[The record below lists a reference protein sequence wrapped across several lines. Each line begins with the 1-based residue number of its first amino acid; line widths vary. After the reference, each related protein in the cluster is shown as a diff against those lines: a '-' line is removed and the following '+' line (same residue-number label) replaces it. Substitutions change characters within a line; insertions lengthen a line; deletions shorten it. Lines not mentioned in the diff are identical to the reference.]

1 MTQRCFNTI
10 VLFSILFVSRYSQA
24 QMELFP
30 FEDYQHCTTGFRN
43 NNYPLDTVY
52 QAKFENAIEITYP
65 FQSRWGYQQ
74 GLKFWIFSDN
84 GKYGCL
90 CSNGEWVLNCLYDT
104 LSFDSASDQF
114 IAKLSG
120 KVGTLKKP
128 LQQVFPFEYDEIY
141 TDQTYI
147 DAESFYYSYHSYDE
161 FYVRKNKL
169 LGVYTFDGKEIIR
182 PQYDSIQAIGWSVRL
197 INPMEKEFY
206 LVTKNGLK
214 GLLAQNGKV
223 ILEPQ
228 YQKVQSFYESQKVK
242 NTILFRI
249 TDTLGLNAVFDEF
262 GKQLT
267 PFSEFNYFGAI
278 TEWTNQQFKA
288 AGFAIE
294 RGSKAKKERMTNL
307 TTGKSSG
314 WYARTRLVGDWVW
327 AQSKKEWLVLDSNFD
342 TLFRQTDPNDRLF
355 YFDYSAELKA
365 AEYVQNATEPN
376 LPEVT
381 YDDYSS
387 IDYSIPELF
396 VLKHFTPQTKKER
409 KNRDEI
415 KNQYALLNASSGK
428 MSPVFYDKIIRLGDK
443 GVYYYWCFQ
452 LYEDSV
458 SYPVDIYDGTGKLLK
473 SLNVELRL
481 EEFISKRYNARNF
494 TDRSYPFFSFQQSN
508 GKHTVYGIDGWQPDP
523 EFDDEVSE
531 IRKWEDSTGYF
542 RFTDSAN
549 HFYYAD
555 LNGKPLLSGRHFFYG
570 GSGYYSDNR
579 EKWVVPMKANGVY
592 SYINEHL
599 EELFDSCQEI
609 KGLQYHSIPRLEPT
623 PKTFAIRNGYVYVV
637 LKDSF
642 LLVDAKLFLKPN
654 GMNKIGNDFYVNDE
668 GKMFTEDE
676 VRIYRNLEYKN
687 TGNLLLRVKNNQL
700 TLRKLKDSDDN
711 VGTLLRIIPDVYDY
725 EISYNAL
732 KVITTDKK
740 EGYIDNENG
749 EWLLK
754 PVYEHTRCMDR
765 DDKMIRFAQSNQS
778 EDKHWFIINKEGEP
792 LTKPIFDEPFYFDYF
807 QQEWTYADSDGKTGL
822 VNHQF
827 EWVTKPEYYDREHR
841 YAIFL
846 LANDHYAIVDYQT
859 GKSFRAPQDSVAIVL
874 EKRFFWFNDSIQILD
889 SDGTE
894 LLAPIPASEAKVSKS
909 LRNLLDPGSV
919 YAVPE
924 YADSTYAAYGFIYCP
939 ESNHFFTQLSNEC
952 ILENAKH
959 DLQIFVQYDGRYVY
973 NYSMYSRCKREPLF
987 ATEHFF
993 SERVTGDCY
1002 EQPELYESYNQDFSF
1017 RNYSIIN
1024 NQLARVYCVG
1034 DLLKHGPEYEDRL
1047 NKLLETLIQSNQ
1059 IFGIACTNMP
1069 AAIEELKR
1077 NFYIENGDF
1086 HFLYY
1091 ELGEHEGLI
1100 TLAFDEIKDLLREP
1114 EVFK

>member
-1 MTQRCFNTI
+1 M
-10 VLFSILFVSRYSQA
+10 LFVSGHARA

-43 NNYPLDTVY
+43 NYYPLDTVY
-52 QAKFENAIEITYP
+52 QAKFENAHEITYP
-65 FQSRWGYQQ
+65 FQTRWGYQQ
-74 GLKFWIFSDN
+74 GLKFWILSDN
-84 GKYGCL
+84 GKFGCL

-104 LSFDSASDQF
+104 LSFNAHSDQF
-114 IAKLSG
+114 IAKLNG
-120 KVGTLKKP
+120 KAGTLKKP
-128 LQQVFPFEYDEIY
+128 FQQVFPFEYDEIY
-141 TDQTYI
+141 SDQTYI
-147 DAESFYYSYHSYDE
+147 DAESFDYSYHSYDE

-169 LGVYTFDGKEIIR
+169 LGVYTFDGNEIVQ

-214 GLLAQNGKV
+214 GLLAQNGK
-223 ILEPQ
+223 IIMEPQ
-228 YQKVQSFYESQKVK
+228 YQKVQSFYENQKAQ
-242 NTILFRI
+242 NTILFQV
-249 TDTLGLNAVFDEF
+249 TDTLGRFAVLDEY
-262 GKQLT
+262 GKQLA
-267 PFSEFNYFGAI
+267 PFSELDYFGAI
-278 TEWTNQQFKA
+278 TEWTNQQFGP
-288 AGFAIE
+288 AGFA
-294 RGSKAKKERMTNL
+294 RQSDPKAKKERMTNL
-307 TTGKSSG
+307 STGKSSD
-314 WYARTRLVGDWVW
+314 WYMKTLLVGDWIW
-327 AQSKKEWLVLDSNFD
+327 AQSKNEWLVLDSAFD

-365 AEYVQNATEPN
+365 AEFTQDATEPY

-381 YDDYSS
+381 IEQYSS

-396 VLKHFTPQTKKER
+396 VLKHITPQTKQER
-409 KNRDEI
+409 KNGDEI
-415 KNQYALLNASSGK
+415 KSQYALLNVSSGK
-428 MSPVFYDKIIRLGDK
+428 KSLVYDKIIRLGDK

-452 LYEDSV
+452 LPEDSH

-473 SLNVELRL
+473 SLNVEPKL
-481 EEFISKRYNARNF
+481 EELISNPTYQVRRQMKNIL
-494 TDRSYPFFSFQQSN
+494 YPFFSFQRAN
-508 GKHTVYGIDGWQPDP
+508 GKHVVYGIDGWQPDLP
-523 EFDDEVSE
+523 EFDDEVVE

-542 RFTDSAN
+542 RFIDSAN
-549 HFYYAD
+549 NFYYAD
-555 LNGKPLLSGRHFFYG
+555 LNGKPLLNGEHFFYG
-570 GSGYYSDNR
+570 GSGYYSDNQ
-579 EKWVVPMKANGVY
+579 ENWVVPMKTNGVY

-599 EELFDSCQEI
+599 EVLFDSCQEI
-609 KGLQYHSIPRLEPT
+609 KGSQYHSIPRLEPT

-642 LLVDAKLFLKPN
+642 LLVDAKLFWKPN

-676 VRIYRNLEYKN
+676 VRIYRNSEYKN

-711 VGTLLRIIPDVYDY
+711 VGTFLRIIPDVYDY
-725 EISYNAL
+725 EIGYNAL

-740 EGYIDNENG
+740 EGYIDNKTG
-749 EWLLK
+749 EWILQ
-754 PVYEHTRCMDR
+754 PVYEHTRCMGS
-765 DDKMIRFAQSNQS
+765 DDKIICFAQSNQ
-778 EDKHWFIINKEGEP
+778 DNHWFVINKEGEP
-792 LTKPIFDEPFYFDYF
+792 LTKPIFDEPFYFDYSDRD
-807 QQEWTYADSDGKTGL
+807 WAYAVSDGKTGL
-822 VNHQF
+822 INHQF
-827 EWVTKPEYYDREHR
+827 EWVTEPEYYDREHR
-841 YAIFL
+841 YALFL

-859 GKSFRAPQDSVAIVL
+859 GKSFRASQDSVAIVL

-889 SDGTE
+889 IYGTE

-909 LRNLLDPGSV
+909 LRNLLDPTGV

-959 DLQIFVQYDGRYVY
+959 DLNIFERYDGMYVY
-973 NYSMYSRCKREPLF
+973 NYSMFSSCKREPLF
-987 ATEHFF
+987 ITEHFF
-993 SERVTGDCY
+993 SEKVTGGCY
-1002 EQPELYESYNQDFSF
+1002 DQPELYEGYNQDFSF
-1017 RNYSIIN
+1017 RNYNIIN

-1034 DLLKHGPEYEDRL
+1034 DLLKQGAEYEDRL
-1047 NKLLETLIQSNQ
+1047 NKLLETLIQNNQ

-1091 ELGEHEGLI
+1091 ELEHQGLI

-1114 EVFK
+1114 EAFK